1 VKTLR
6 KRSMLLFIM
15 AMAFG
20 MMAVPHSAFASNWY
34 VRSTAACSTNG
45 DGSASTC
52 EGSSGTAGA
61 FSGFGNVN
69 WSRMSN
75 NDTLFLVAG
84 DTYSGSGVSIGH
96 SNITVSVT
104 GSGSAVLALT
114 GSGDGFDYGAN
125 SNVTVNGLTGNAA
138 FGGSTSYGIVVT
150 NIGDGGR
157 CAYSNNGG
165 SNNKLLHVE
174 CQVASTTQPDD
185 NFGGVYFSGGN
196 GFEVAYNWIH
206 PPTSTKTRATGITMW
221 SNGGLSSFTANLEHD
236 NRVDNLS
243 DDGIRCGAD
252 CSNYHNEV
260 SHIDGSGH
268 SDSLLAQSGSYI
280 AIYNNFVHDSG
291 DQNIYLDNLYNSAC
305 SHIRIYNNVI
315 ASNPGFGVVIDPEG
329 GVGGTC
335 PDGPG
340 GSIAAWDDVV
350 IANNTFYTTSASAI
364 RGGSRG
370 TGSQTT
376 NLVIVNNIFG
386 NVTDGGYRSVDLD
399 SNVSFAAMGW
409 NYDTYAN
416 TSANY
421 PTIASWQSN
430 MTLTQIKALSPAR
443 ELNGEVGI
451 PAYVNPSGSDF
462 HLALSD
468 AIAIAKGQNL
478 ALSYGFLATDK
489 DGNPRPSSGSWDLGA
504 YQSQSTANRP
514 TPPTNVQAVAQ

>member
-1 VKTLR
+1 
-6 KRSMLLFIM
+6 M
-15 AMAFG
+15 AVAFG

-52 EGSSGTAGA
+52 AGSSGAAGA

-75 NDTLFLVAG
+75 NDTLLLVAG
-84 DTYSGSGVSIGH
+84 DTYSGSGLSIGH

-104 GSGSAVLALT
+104 GSGSAVIALA
-114 GSGDGFDYGAN
+114 GSGDGIDYNAN
-125 SNVTVNGLTGNAA
+125 SNVTVNGVTGNAA
-138 FGGSTSYGIVVT
+138 FGGSTTYGIIVA

-206 PPTSTKTRATGITMW
+206 PPTSTQTRATGITMW
-221 SNGGLSSFTANLEHD
+221 PNGGLSSFTANLEHD
-236 NRVDNLS
+236 NRVDNLY

-252 CSNYHNEV
+252 CSIYHNEV
-260 SHIDGSGH
+260 SRIVNSGH

-280 AIYNNFVHDSG
+280 AIYNNYVHDSG
-291 DQNIYLDNLYNSAC
+291 DQNIYLDNLYDSTCA
-305 SHIRIYNNVI
+305 HIRIYNNVI
-315 ASNPGFGVVIDPEG
+315 ASNPGFGMNIDAEG

-340 GSIAAWDDVV
+340 GSSSTWDDVV
-350 IANNTFYTTSASAI
+350 IANNTFYSTSASSVRTSN
-364 RGGSRG
+364 RG
-370 TGSQTT
+370 QPT
-376 NLVIVNNIFG
+376 NLVFLNNIFG
-386 NVTDGGYRSVDLD
+386 TQTDGSYHSLDLQ
-399 SNVSFAAMGW
+399 SNSTIASSTAWDYNVYS
-409 NYDTYAN
+409 
-416 TSANY
+416 TSDANY
-421 PTIASWQSN
+421 PAITSWAN
-430 MTLTQIKALSPAR
+430 NNTLAQMRNLSPAR
-443 ELNGEVGI
+443 ETNGKVGI
-451 PAYVNPSGSDF
+451 PIYVNTSAADF

-468 AIAIAKGQNL
+468 TLAFGKGENL
-478 ALSYGFLATDK
+478 MTSYPFLSTDK
-489 DGNPRPSSGSWDLGA
+489 DGNPRSTSGPWDIGA
-504 YQSQSTANRP
+504 YQAQTNVSRP